1 MPASPELREDI
12 GHASWGRSLG
22 LATPQFRES
31 VKKKGA
37 PGGGGSHPEKV
48 ASLPGRGC
56 VTRGLP
62 QAEARFLALAGHWAL
77 VRPRVIR
84 NVVR

>member
-37 PGGGGSHPEKV
+37 PGGGGARILKRWRPYQGV
-48 ASLPGRGC
+48 A
-56 VTRGLP
+56 
-62 QAEARFLALAGHWAL
+62 A
-77 VRPRVIR
+77 
-84 NVVR
+84 

>member
-37 PGGGGSHPEKV
+37 PGGGL
-48 ASLPGRGC
+48 AS
-56 VTRGLP
+56 
-62 QAEARFLALAGHWAL
+62 
-77 VRPRVIR
+77 
-84 NVVR
+84 